1 MPYDKELIA
10 HKLIRWE
17 HYLNNYKLPAWKE
30 LPDIGLYM
38 DQVIALLGQYLDFI
52 PMEDSKDKPVTPTTI
67 NNYVRLKV
75 MPAPE
80 KRKYYRVHIAFLIMI
95 FTLKQGISINGLQQ
109 LLPSTADEEE
119 IKNFYTSYVERLQE
133 VGNFYTAQTRAAVQ
147 DILDPQVTDEGVVE
161 NVIIQSILQ
170 SGFSRIMAEKL
181 LHLQDA
187 DPERVLEL
195 EKISDG
201 RGRHPL
207 GQLPEKEETSMIFDT
222 HAHYDDEAF
231 DPDRDAVLSALPAAG
246 VGLVLCPG
254 CDLDTSRQSIQLA
267 EAYPHVYAAAGVH
280 PEDALGLPVDW
291 LDQVA
296 EMTRHPKVKA
306 IGEIG
311 LDYYWK
317 EVPRDLQKEVFRA
330 QLQLAKVLDLP
341 VIVHDREAHADCLA
355 IVREFPGVRGVF
367 HCYSGS
373 AEDAKTLVK
382 LGWHLSFTGTI
393 TFKNARKAP
402 EVIAAVPLERI
413 MVETDAPYMAP
424 TPFRGKRCDSR
435 YVYRMA
441 ETIAEIKGLTP
452 AEVEQAT
459 TENGKALFAI
469 P

>member
-1 MPYDKELIA
+1 ML
-10 HKLIRWE
+10 
-17 HYLNNYKLPAWKE
+17 
-30 LPDIGLYM
+30 
-38 DQVIALLGQYLDFI
+38 
-52 PMEDSKDKPVTPTTI
+52 
-67 NNYVRLKV
+67 
-75 MPAPE
+75 
-80 KRKYYRVHIAFLIMI
+80 
-95 FTLKQGISINGLQQ
+95 
-109 LLPSTADEEE
+109 
-119 IKNFYTSYVERLQE
+119 
-133 VGNFYTAQTRAAVQ
+133 
-147 DILDPQVTDEGVVE
+147 
-161 NVIIQSILQ
+161 
-170 SGFSRIMAEKL
+170 
-181 LHLQDA
+181 
-187 DPERVLEL
+187 
-195 EKISDG
+195 
-201 RGRHPL
+201 
-207 GQLPEKEETSMIFDT
+207 FDT
-222 HAHYDDEAF
+222 HAHYYAEAF

-355 IVREFPGVRGVF
+355 IVWEFPGVRGVF

-435 YVYRMA
+435 YVYRMV

>member
-1 MPYDKELIA
+1 MEWTPGANLLSRRSCVSRCLIA
-10 HKLIRWE
+10 AGGGFYDYCGGQQK
-17 HYLNNYKLPAWKE
+17 YE
-30 LPDIGLYM
+30 LSADTLRYYERIGL
-38 DQVIALLGQYLDFI
+38 V
-52 PMEDSKDKPVTPTTI
+52 PPVPR
-67 NNYVRLKV
+67 NKS
-75 MPAPE
+75 
-80 KRKYYRVHIAFLIMI
+80 
-95 FTLKQGISINGLQQ
+95 GIRDYDTESCQW
-109 LLPSTADEEE
+109 
-119 IKNFYTSYVERLQE
+119 VELMKCMR
-133 VGNFYTAQTRAAVQ
+133 
-147 DILDPQVTDEGVVE
+147 
-161 NVIIQSILQ
+161 
-170 SGFSRIMAEKL
+170 
-181 LHLQDA
+181 
-187 DPERVLEL
+187 
-195 EKISDG
+195 
-201 RGRHPL
+201 
-207 GQLPEKEETSMIFDT
+207 T
-222 HAHYDDEAF
+222 HAHYYAEAF

-382 LGWHLSFTGTI
+382 LGWMLSFTGTI

-435 YVYRMA
+435 YVYRMV